1 MLQSSSHVAVLMKCS
16 LLQFLNAGSFFGRAL
31 SGPCAERY
39 GAIQTFVTSGI
50 LSGVVLLALW
60 TTSAVGTAGTIIG
73 AFLYGLFSGESLRN
87 SRVNMNTS

>member
-1 MLQSSSHVAVLMKCS
+1 MNCFLLG
-16 LLQFLNAGSFFGRAL
+16 LQFLNAGSFFGRAL

-87 SRVNMNTS
+87 SGGKHEQPADLFVWTS